1 MSTGDKTADDM
12 AKDRVTDDD
21 TGIDADNEAHSEF
34 EAADNDA
41 PSTTVPASGGSA
53 APSGGGIWKELTDR
67 TLDEYPSPGPRYFYL
82 AVVSLA
88 SIVLWY
94 QYYVPTSVAPLLLSY
109 YHLSFHFYVNV
120 IVLSNL
126 AGVVAALVGGI
137 TDRIGRAN
145 VVIFGLL
152 VVGLIQFAAIPHT
165 SSKGF
170 LVAELVAIGLFE
182 GIILVATPALVRDF
196 TPQLGRASAMG
207 FWTLGPVAGVLV
219 ASLVGSHALGA
230 ASTDWQRVFIISGAA
245 GLVVFVLALLFLR
258 ELSPSI
264 RDQLMVSSR
273 DRDLIELR
281 AKSLDVESAIRNPW
295 RQVLRFDVILSA
307 VGISVMLLIFFTA
320 SGFFTVYLSTAF
332 HQGNSHFSLPEANG
346 IDTWIWTADCIGL
359 VVFGIL
365 SDRVRVRK
373 PFMMVGAMGGMVMMV
388 VLIVVT
394 GHPDTHYYTLV
405 WIASP
410 LFLFTAMAYATW
422 MASFT
427 ETVEARNPALV
438 ATGLAVWGGIL
449 RLVVAIS
456 IFVLPFVVTSAGD
469 VVNNGAFINQNQAE
483 ALAIEN
489 GSYKEQVAIVVAHQ
503 RLFAKL
509 ATYASPS
516 AIPPALLNEAV
527 QAAGGGET
535 GFKNLTIINNIK
547 PQLSYLEKVGPRLLA
562 LQATS
567 NESAAEWQHWFWVCF
582 GGIAVFLPL
591 IFVLKGRW
599 SPMKAR
605 EDEEAHKR
613 LVEEELARLQAEKAT
628 TTTTTT

>member
-1 MSTGDKTADDM
+1 MAADDKAADEM
-12 AKDRVTDDD
+12 GEDRVTDEEPV
-21 TGIDADNEAHSEF
+21 IDAENGAHRHTR
-34 EAADNDA
+34 AADKEA
-41 PSTTVPASGGSA
+41 PVTKVPGSGGSA
-53 APSGGGIWKELTDR
+53 SRTSGRVRKKLTDR
-67 TLDEYPSPGPRYFYL
+67 TLDKYPDPGARALYL
-82 AVVSLA
+82 AMVILA

-109 YHLSFHFYVNV
+109 FHLSFHFYVNV

-145 VVIFGLL
+145 VVILGLL

-165 SSKGF
+165 SSKDL

-207 FWTLGPVAGVLV
+207 FWTLGPVAGVLA
-219 ASLVGSHALGA
+219 ASLVASHSLGA
-230 ASTDWQRVFIISGAA
+230 ASTDWQRVFIISGVA
-245 GLVVFVLALLFLR
+245 GLVVFVLALVFLR

-273 DRDLIELR
+273 DQELIELR
-281 AKSLDVESAIRNPW
+281 AKGLDVGSATHNPW
-295 RQVLRFDVILSA
+295 HQMLRVDIILSA
-307 VGISVMLLIFFTA
+307 FAVSVMLLVFFTA
-320 SGFFTVYLSTAF
+320 SGFFTIYLSTAF

-346 IDTWIWTADCIGL
+346 IDTWIWIADCVGL
-359 VVFGIL
+359 IVFGIL

-373 PFMMVGAMGGMVMMV
+373 PFMMVGAMGGMLMMV

-394 GHPDTHYYTLV
+394 GQPDTHSQTLV
-405 WIASP
+405 WIASS
-410 LFLFTAMAYATW
+410 LFLFTAMAYTTW

-469 VVNNGAFINQNQAE
+469 VVNSAAFINQNAAK
-483 ALAIEN
+483 ALTIEN
-489 GSYKEQVAIVVAHQ
+489 GPYKKQVAIVIAHQ
-503 RLFAKL
+503 VLFAKL

-516 AIPPALLNEAV
+516 GIPPALLNEAV

-535 GFKNLTIINNIK
+535 GFKNLTIIDSIK
-547 PQLSYLEKVGPRLLA
+547 PQLTYLERVGPRLLA
-562 LQATS
+562 LQARS
-567 NESAAEWQHWFWVCF
+567 DESAAEWQHWFWVCF
-582 GGIAVFLPL
+582 GGIAAFLPA
-591 IFVLKGRW
+591 IFVLNGRW
-599 SPMKAR
+599 SPKKAR
-605 EDEEAHKR
+605 EDELNHKQS
-613 LVEEELARLQAEKAT
+613 VEEELVRLRSEKAAAT
-628 TTTTTT
+628 S

>member
-1 MSTGDKTADDM
+1 VPADDETADHVV
-12 AKDRVTDDD
+12 KDRVTDDD
-21 TGIDADNEAHSEF
+21 AGIDADNEAPSDSD
-34 EAADNDA
+34 AADKDA
-41 PSTTVPASGGSA
+41 PSSTVPANGGSA
-53 APSGGGIWKELTDR
+53 APSGGGIWNELTDR
-67 TLDEYPSPGPRYFYL
+67 TLNKYPSPGPRTFYL
-82 AVVSLA
+82 TMVILA

-94 QYYVPTSVAPLLLSY
+94 QYYVPTSVAPLLLAY

-126 AGVVAALVGGI
+126 AGVVAALVGGT

-152 VVGLIQFAAIPHT
+152 IVGLIQFAAIPNTT
-165 SSKGF
+165 STDL

-182 GIILVATPALVRDF
+182 GIVLVATPALVRDF

-219 ASLVGSHALGA
+219 ASLVASHILTAT
-230 ASTDWQRVFIISGAA
+230 STDWQRVFIISGAA

-258 ELSPSI
+258 ELSSSI

-281 AKSLDVESAIRNPW
+281 AKGLDVESAIHNPW
-295 RQVLRFDVILSA
+295 RQMLRFDVILSA
-307 VGISVMLLIFFTA
+307 GAISVMLLIFFTA
-320 SGFFTVYLSTAF
+320 SGFFTIYLSTAF

-346 IDTWIWTADCIGL
+346 IDTWIWAADCIGL
-359 VVFGIL
+359 IVFGLL
-365 SDRVRVRK
+365 SDLVRVRK
-373 PFMMVGAMGGMVMMV
+373 PFMMVGAVGGMVMMV
-388 VLIVVT
+388 VLIVAT
-394 GHPDTHYYTLV
+394 GHPGTHYYTLV
-405 WIASP
+405 WITSP
-410 LFLFTAMAYATW
+410 LFLLTAMAYTTW

-449 RLVVAIS
+449 RLVVAVS

-469 VVNNGAFINQNQAE
+469 VVNNAAFINQNEAK

-489 GSYKEQVAIVVAHQ
+489 GPHKEQLAIVLAHQ
-503 RLFAKL
+503 ALFTKL

-516 AIPPALLNEAV
+516 DIPPALLNVAV
-527 QAAGGGET
+527 RVAGGGAT
-535 GFKNLTIINNIK
+535 GVTNLTIINSIK
-547 PQLSYLEKVGPRLLA
+547 PQLTYLEKVGPKLLT
-562 LQATS
+562 LQTKS
-567 NESAAEWQHWFWVCF
+567 NKSAAEWQHWFWVCL

-599 SPMKAR
+599 SPKKAR
-605 EDEEAHKR
+605 EDQEAHEK
-613 LVEEELARLQAEKAT
+613 LVEVELARLQAEKAT
-628 TTTTTT
+628 A

>member
-1 MSTGDKTADDM
+1 MPADDKTAED
-12 AKDRVTDDD
+12 AVEDRVTDEEPAKE
-21 TGIDADNEAHSEF
+21 GARSHSEY
-34 EAADNDA
+34 ADKDA
-41 PSTTVPASGGSA
+41 RSTTGPASGGST
-53 APSGGGIWKELTDR
+53 APSGGGIWKKLLDR
-67 TLDEYPSPGPRYFYL
+67 TLSEYPSPGPRTFYL
-82 AVVSLA
+82 AMVILA

-94 QYYVPTSVAPLLLSY
+94 QYYVPTTVAPLLLSY

-120 IVLSNL
+120 IVVSNL

-152 VVGLIQFAAIPHT
+152 IVGLIQFAAIPNT
-165 SSKGF
+165 SSTDL

-182 GIILVATPALVRDF
+182 GIVLVATPALVRDF

-219 ASLVGSHALGA
+219 ASLVGSHILGA
-230 ASTDWQRVFIISGAA
+230 TSTDWQRAFIVSGAA
-245 GLVVFVLALLFLR
+245 GLVVFGLALLFLR
-258 ELSPSI
+258 ELSPGI
-264 RDQLMVSSR
+264 RDQLMISSH

-281 AKSLDVESAIRNPW
+281 AEGLDVKSALRNPW
-295 RQVLRFDVILSA
+295 RQMLRFDVILSA
-307 VGISVMLLIFFTA
+307 IAVSVMLLTFFTA
-320 SGFFTVYLSTAF
+320 SGFFTIYLSTAF
-332 HQGNSHFSLPEANG
+332 HQGNSHFSLPQANG
-346 IDTWIWTADCIGL
+346 IDTWIWAADCIGL
-359 VVFGIL
+359 IVFGIL
-365 SDRVRVRK
+365 SDLARVRK
-373 PFMMVGAMGGMVMMV
+373 PFMMVGAVGGIVMMV
-388 VLIVVT
+388 VLIVAT
-394 GHPDTHYYTLV
+394 GHPGTRYYTLV

-410 LFLFTAMAYATW
+410 LFLFTAMAYSTW

-449 RLVVAIS
+449 RLTVAVS

-469 VVNNGAFINQNQAE
+469 VVNNAAFINQNEAK

-503 RLFAKL
+503 ALFAKL

-516 AIPPALLNEAV
+516 DIPPALLNRAAR
-527 QAAGGGET
+527 AAGGGAT
-535 GFKNLTIINNIK
+535 GLKNLTIINTIK
-547 PQLSYLEKVGPRLLA
+547 PQLTYLEKVGPELLA
-562 LQATS
+562 LQSKS
-567 NESAAEWQHWFWVCF
+567 NKSAAEWQHWFWVCF

-599 SPMKAR
+599 SPKKAR
-605 EDEEAHKR
+605 EDEEAHNR
-613 LVEEELARLQAEKAT
+613 LVEVELARLQGQQAAARL
-628 TTTTTT
+628 

>member
-1 MSTGDKTADDM
+1 M
-12 AKDRVTDDD
+12 V
-21 TGIDADNEAHSEF
+21 I
-34 EAADNDA
+34 
-41 PSTTVPASGGSA
+41 
-53 APSGGGIWKELTDR
+53 
-67 TLDEYPSPGPRYFYL
+67 
-82 AVVSLA
+82 LA

-94 QYYVPTSVAPLLLSY
+94 QYYVPTSVAPLLLAY

-126 AGVVAALVGGI
+126 AGVVAALVGGT

-152 VVGLIQFAAIPHT
+152 IVGLIQFAAIPNTT
-165 SSKGF
+165 STDL

-182 GIILVATPALVRDF
+182 GIVLVATPALVRDF

-219 ASLVGSHALGA
+219 ASLVASHILTAT
-230 ASTDWQRVFIISGAA
+230 STDWQRVFIISGAA

-258 ELSPSI
+258 ELSSSI

-281 AKSLDVESAIRNPW
+281 AKGLDVESAIHNPW
-295 RQVLRFDVILSA
+295 RQMLRFDVILSA
-307 VGISVMLLIFFTA
+307 GAISVMLLIFFTA
-320 SGFFTVYLSTAF
+320 SGFFTIYLSTAF

-346 IDTWIWTADCIGL
+346 IDTWIWAADCIGL
-359 VVFGIL
+359 IVFGLL
-365 SDRVRVRK
+365 SDLVRVRK
-373 PFMMVGAMGGMVMMV
+373 PFMMVGAVGGMVMMV
-388 VLIVVT
+388 VLIVAT
-394 GHPDTHYYTLV
+394 GHPGTHYYTLV
-405 WIASP
+405 WITSP
-410 LFLFTAMAYATW
+410 LFLLTAMAYTTW

-449 RLVVAIS
+449 RLVVAVS

-469 VVNNGAFINQNQAE
+469 VVNNAAFINQNEAK

-489 GSYKEQVAIVVAHQ
+489 GPHKEQLAIVLAHQ
-503 RLFAKL
+503 ALFTKL

-516 AIPPALLNEAV
+516 DIPPALLNVAV
-527 QAAGGGET
+527 RVAGGGAT
-535 GFKNLTIINNIK
+535 GVTNLTIINSIK
-547 PQLSYLEKVGPRLLA
+547 PQLTYLEKVGPKLLT
-562 LQATS
+562 LQTKS
-567 NESAAEWQHWFWVCF
+567 NKSAAEWQHWFWVCL

-599 SPMKAR
+599 SPKKAR
-605 EDEEAHKR
+605 EDQEAHEK
-613 LVEEELARLQAEKAT
+613 LVEVELARLQAEKAT
-628 TTTTTT
+628 A

>member
-1 MSTGDKTADDM
+1 M
-12 AKDRVTDDD
+12 TDEEPV
-21 TGIDADNEAHSEF
+21 IDVEGEAHRHTG
-34 EAADNDA
+34 AADRDA
-41 PSTTVPASGGSA
+41 PVTKVPDSGDSTSRTGGRVRRR
-53 APSGGGIWKELTDR
+53 LTDR
-67 TLDEYPSPGPRYFYL
+67 TLDEYPAPGARALYL
-82 AVVSLA
+82 AMVILA

-109 YHLSFHFYVNV
+109 FHLSFHFYVNV

-165 SSKGF
+165 SSKDF

-219 ASLVGSHALGA
+219 ASLVASHSLGA

-245 GLVVFVLALLFLR
+245 GLIVFVLALLFLR

-264 RDQLMVSSR
+264 RDQLMVSMR
-273 DRDLIELR
+273 DRELIELR
-281 AKSLDVESAIRNPW
+281 AKGLDVESATRNPW
-295 RQVLRFDVILSA
+295 RQMLRFDIILSA
-307 VGISVMLLIFFTA
+307 FAVSVMLLIFFTA
-320 SGFFTVYLSTAF
+320 SGFFTIYLSTSF

-359 VVFGIL
+359 IVFGIL

-373 PFMMVGAMGGMVMMV
+373 PFMMMGAIGGMVMMV
-388 VLIVVT
+388 VLIMVT
-394 GHPDTHYYTLV
+394 GRSDTHYYTLV
-405 WIASP
+405 WIASL
-410 LFLFTAMAYATW
+410 LFLFTAMAYTTW

-469 VVNNGAFINQNQAE
+469 VVNNAAFINQNEAK
-483 ALAIEN
+483 ALAIED
-489 GSYKEQVAIVVAHQ
+489 GPYKKQIAIVEAHQ
-503 RLFAKL
+503 VLFAKL

-516 AIPPALLNEAV
+516 RIPPALLNEV
-527 QAAGGGET
+527 IQAAGGGET
-535 GFKNLTIINNIK
+535 GFKNVTIINSIK
-547 PQLSYLEKVGPRLLA
+547 PQLTYLEKVGPRLLA

-582 GGIAVFLPL
+582 GGIAVFVPV

-599 SPMKAR
+599 SPRKAR
-605 EDEEAHKR
+605 EDELNHKQS
-613 LVEEELARLQAEKAT
+613 VDEELIRLLSEKAAT
-628 TTTTTT
+628 TT

>member
-1 MSTGDKTADDM
+1 VSTDHKATDNMVEDQVTGEERDIDVEKNAHGHSEADD
-12 AKDRVTDDD
+12 K
-21 TGIDADNEAHSEF
+21 
-34 EAADNDA
+34 DA
-41 PSTTVPASGGSA
+41 PATTVPAVSGSA
-53 APSGGGIWKELTDR
+53 APSAGGIWKKLTDR
-67 TLDEYPSPGPRYFYL
+67 TLDEYPSTGPRTFYL
-82 AVVSLA
+82 VMVILA

-94 QYYVPTSVAPLLLSY
+94 QYYVPTSVAPLLLSHF
-109 YHLSFHFYVNV
+109 HLSFHFYVNV

-126 AGVVAALVGGI
+126 AGMIAALVGGI
-137 TDRIGRAN
+137 TDRIGRVN

-152 VVGLIQFAAIPHT
+152 IVGLIQFAAIPNT
-165 SSKGF
+165 SSKGS

-219 ASLVGSHALGA
+219 ASLVGSHTLGA
-230 ASTDWQRVFIISGAA
+230 TSTDWQRAFMISGSA

-281 AKSLDVESAIRNPW
+281 AKGIDLASATRHPW
-295 RQVLRFDVILSA
+295 RQMLRIDVVLSA
-307 VGISVMLLIFFTA
+307 VAISLMLLIFFTA
-320 SGFFTVYLSTAF
+320 SGFFTIYFSTAF
-332 HQGNSHFSLPEANG
+332 HQGSSHFSLPQANG
-346 IDTWIWTADCIGL
+346 IDTWIWAADCIGL
-359 VVFGIL
+359 IVFGIL
-365 SDRVRVRK
+365 SDLARVRK
-373 PFMMVGAMGGMVMMV
+373 PFMMVGAAGGMVMMV
-388 VLIVVT
+388 VLIVAT
-394 GHPDTHYYTLV
+394 GHPRTPYFTLA
-405 WIASP
+405 WITSS
-410 LFLFTAMAYATW
+410 LFLFTAMAYTTW

-469 VVNNGAFINQNQAE
+469 VVNNAAFINQNE
-483 ALAIEN
+483 AKVLAIEN
-489 GSYKEQVAIVVAHQ
+489 GSYREQVAIVVAHQ
-503 RLFAKL
+503 PLFAKL

-535 GFKNLTIINNIK
+535 GLKNLTIINNIK
-547 PQLSYLEKVGPRLLA
+547 PQLTYLEKVGPRLLA

-591 IFVLKGRW
+591 IFMLKGRW

-605 EDEEAHKR
+605 EDDEAHKR

-628 TTTTTT
+628 TTA